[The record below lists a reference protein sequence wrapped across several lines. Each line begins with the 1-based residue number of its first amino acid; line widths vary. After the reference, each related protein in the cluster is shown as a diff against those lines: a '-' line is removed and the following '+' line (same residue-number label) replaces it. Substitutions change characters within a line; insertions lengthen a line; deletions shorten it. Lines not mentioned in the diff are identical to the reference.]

1 MPSPRPRSK
10 RSRSPRSPDRGES
23 QGERSRLRRN
33 RPLTVRSALLLLVPL
48 ALLAAG
54 ADVALYAF
62 VRDHYA
68 QHGHLAFPLDIGGV
82 ALALAAAT
90 IYGCVAVAKE
100 LRKRTSRRDAG
111 KPVDAARPSDR
122 SGPPSGSSGRSSH

>member
-1 MPSPRPRSK
+1 MPSPRPRSN

-23 QGERSRLRRN
+23 QGERARLRRN

-54 ADVALYAF
+54 LDIALVAF

-68 QHGHLAFPLDIGGV
+68 RHGHLGVPVGVAAGAVGFTALTVYGGV
-82 ALALAAAT
+82 AL
-90 IYGCVAVAKE
+90 GKE
-100 LRKRTSRRDAG
+100 LRKGRNKSKAG
-111 KPVDAARPSDR
+111 TPLDAAIRKKEPRGPS
-122 SGPPSGSSGRSSH
+122 